1 MALKGQTSPFRSEV
15 GKVGNRRLAA
25 GSARSDVRPEL
36 PYCRHS
42 IFQVRPREAVLKA
55 LPKRRNVHELL
66 GADAGPHRLDALDK
80 VGVIESAT
88 RLEKLQHFEQQL
100 VHRRIGGGELKQP
113 L

>member
-55 LPKRRNVHELL
+55 LPSVV
-66 GADAGPHRLDALDK
+66 PCT
-80 VGVIESAT
+80 SC
-88 RLEKLQHFEQQL
+88 
-100 VHRRIGGGELKQP
+100 
-113 L
+113 